1 MASAPAIDVERLLL
15 QLFDH
20 VRVPVR
26 FAEPV
31 AVDVLAVVGVKQSDT
46 EVARTR

>member
-1 MASAPAIDVERLLL
+1 MIRRRIYS
-15 QLFDH
+15 
-20 VRVPVR
+20 
-26 FAEPV
+26 V